1 MLAVLQDNILLT
13 SRKTF
18 RNFHRK
24 KKNNPKNQRKNKQ
37 EARPWSCTAAK
48 VTEGSLEGSHLEFRE
63 VS

>member
-24 KKNNPKNQRKNKQ
+24 KKKKKQRKNKQ